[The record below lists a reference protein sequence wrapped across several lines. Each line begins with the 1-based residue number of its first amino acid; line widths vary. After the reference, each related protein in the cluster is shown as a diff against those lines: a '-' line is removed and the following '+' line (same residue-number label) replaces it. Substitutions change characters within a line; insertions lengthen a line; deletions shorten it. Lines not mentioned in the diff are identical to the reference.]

1 MLRENEPTPSRPED
15 GDDTTAGRAANA
27 AGELDEYE
35 AQFADIAEFGD
46 EEDEDDGVREMNA
59 RVHRVPRMGSFMV
72 LGAIV
77 GVVLVTI
84 LTFAFPPNE
93 AFTRIQVFAFLLAFT
108 VPITLA
114 LGGLAGY
121 IAGRVSAKKTIDAR
135 LIRADELENRT

>member
-1 MLRENEPTPSRPED
+1 MLRENEPTQSRPEG
-15 GDDTTAGRAANA
+15 GDDTSADRAVEAG
-27 AGELDEYE
+27 GELDGYE
-35 AQFADIAEFGD
+35 AELAEFAEFA
-46 EEDEDDGVREMNA
+46 EEDEDDGVREMDA
-59 RVHRVPRMGSFMV
+59 KVHRVPRMGSFMV

-108 VPITLA
+108 VPVTLA

-121 IAGRVSAKKTIDAR
+121 IAGRVASKKTVDAR
-135 LIRADELENRT
+135 LIRADELENRG

>member
-1 MLRENEPTPSRPED
+1 MLRENEPTQSRLEG
-15 GDDTTAGRAANA
+15 GDDTSADRAVEAG
-27 AGELDEYE
+27 GELDGYE
-35 AQFADIAEFGD
+35 AELAEFA
-46 EEDEDDGVREMNA
+46 EEDEDDGVREMDA
-59 RVHRVPRMGSFMV
+59 KVHRVPRMGSFMV

-121 IAGRVSAKKTIDAR
+121 IAGRVASKKTVDAR
-135 LIRADELENRT
+135 LIRADELENRG

>member
-1 MLRENEPTPSRPED
+1 MLRENEPTQSRPEG
-15 GDDTTAGRAANA
+15 GDDTSADRAVEAG
-27 AGELDEYE
+27 GELDGCE
-35 AQFADIAEFGD
+35 AELAEFAEFA
-46 EEDEDDGVREMNA
+46 EEDEDDGVREMDA
-59 RVHRVPRMGSFMV
+59 KVHRVPRMGSFMV

-108 VPITLA
+108 VPVTLA

-121 IAGRVSAKKTIDAR
+121 IAGRVASKKTVDAR
-135 LIRADELENRT
+135 LIRADELENRG

>member
-1 MLRENEPTPSRPED
+1 MLRENEPTQSRPEG
-15 GDDTTAGRAANA
+15 GDDTSADRAVEAG
-27 AGELDEYE
+27 GELDGYE
-35 AQFADIAEFGD
+35 AGLAEFA
-46 EEDEDDGVREMNA
+46 EEDEDDGVREMDA
-59 RVHRVPRMGSFMV
+59 KVHRVPRMGSFMV

-121 IAGRVSAKKTIDAR
+121 IAGRVASKKTVDAR
-135 LIRADELENRT
+135 LIRADELENRG

>member
-1 MLRENEPTPSRPED
+1 MLRENEPTQSRPEG
-15 GDDTTAGRAANA
+15 GDDTSADRAVEAG
-27 AGELDEYE
+27 GELDGYE
-35 AQFADIAEFGD
+35 AELAEFA
-46 EEDEDDGVREMNA
+46 EEDEDDGVREMDA
-59 RVHRVPRMGSFMV
+59 KVHRVPRMGSFMV

-108 VPITLA
+108 VPIALA

-121 IAGRVSAKKTIDAR
+121 IAGRVASKKTVDAR
-135 LIRADELENRT
+135 LIRADELENRG

>member
-1 MLRENEPTPSRPED
+1 MLRENEPTQSRPEG
-15 GDDTTAGRAANA
+15 GDDTSADRAVEAG
-27 AGELDEYE
+27 GELDGYE
-35 AQFADIAEFGD
+35 AELAEFA
-46 EEDEDDGVREMNA
+46 EEDDGVREMDA
-59 RVHRVPRMGSFMV
+59 KVHRVPRMGSFMV
-72 LGAIV
+72 LGAIA

-121 IAGRVSAKKTIDAR
+121 IAGRVASKKTVDAR
-135 LIRADELENRT
+135 LIRADELENRG

>member
-1 MLRENEPTPSRPED
+1 MLRENEPTQSRPEG
-15 GDDTTAGRAANA
+15 GDDTSADRAVEAG
-27 AGELDEYE
+27 GELDGYE
-35 AQFADIAEFGD
+35 AELAEFA
-46 EEDEDDGVREMNA
+46 EEDEDDGVREMDA
-59 RVHRVPRMGSFMV
+59 KVHRVPRMGSFMV

-108 VPITLA
+108 VPVTLA

-121 IAGRVSAKKTIDAR
+121 IAGRVASKKTVDAR
-135 LIRADELENRT
+135 LIRADELENRG